1 MDTVEQVT
9 LEEVGEGDGDEVEE
23 QLQITYRNETKME
36 LSLLNALN
44 KSGYRT
50 KLMRSWVLLAFRK
63 ALFEKDGSLIC
74 TR

>member
-1 MDTVEQVT
+1 MVQVT
-9 LEEVGEGDGDEVEE
+9 LEEEGEGDGDEVEE

-44 KSGYRT
+44 KFDYRM
-50 KLMRSWVLLAFRK
+50 KLTRSWVSLAFRK
-63 ALFEKDGSLIC
+63 VLSEKDGSLIC